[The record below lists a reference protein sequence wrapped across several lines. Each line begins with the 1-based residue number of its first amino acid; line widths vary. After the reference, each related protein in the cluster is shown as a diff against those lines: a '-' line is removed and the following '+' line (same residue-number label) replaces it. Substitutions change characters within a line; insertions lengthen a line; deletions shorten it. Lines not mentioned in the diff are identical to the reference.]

1 MDLGK
6 YPINRVVSLTTKSQ
20 KGKFQCIQNTLL
32 LSLHINI
39 IYPYNCSDFK
49 AVLAAQQNIPHHS
62 KGDLLSLLLQQTS
75 KMTQLTMWSTTQEPN
90 PTSACFCIALN

>member
-75 KMTQLTMWSTTQEPN
+75 KMAQLDNVEHYPRAKSNFGLFLYSP
-90 PTSACFCIALN
+90 